1 METAYAVASVVLTLG
16 MPFSEDYDICG
27 LFWFF
32 RMILG
37 VVLIV
42 YSLLLADSLQKEI
55 EKIVE

>member
-1 METAYAVASVVLTLG
+1 MYATLLSVLTLG

-32 RMILG
+32 RLLFGIA
-37 VVLIV
+37 LIV
-42 YSLLLADSLQKEI
+42 NSLLLTDTLQKEI